1 MEELL
6 RVEHLE
12 VSFFTDLG
20 ESRAVKDASFS
31 IGKGEVFGIVGE
43 SGSGKSVATKNI
55 LRLGPKNMKVKSGE
69 ILFKDKDILKLSL
82 KEMQALR
89 GCEISMV
96 FQDSLSALNP
106 VYPVGKKMVELLR
119 LHSENGKLSKKEA
132 KDKVIRLFESVGI
145 VDPERCFKSYP
156 HELSGG
162 MRQRIMIA
170 MAICCNPD
178 LMIADEPTTA
188 LDVTIQAQIL
198 HLLRD
203 IQRERGMSLIL
214 ITHDLGVV
222 AQMCTRVA
230 VMCGGYVV
238 EQGDVRDIFHNPA
251 HPYTQALIASM
262 PRVGGGKMEQY
273 LERSMTDNRNKEICP
288 FYGRCKYAVDAC
300 ATTLPVMTTIEGN
313 HCSFCH
319 LGKETLHV

>member
-1 MEELL
+1 MSELL
-6 RVEHLE
+6 KVNKLA
-12 VSFFTDLG
+12 VSFFTDFG
-20 ESRAVKDASFS
+20 EVKAVKDASFS
-31 IGKGEVFGIVGE
+31 VEKGEVFGIVGE

-55 LRLGPKNMKVKSGE
+55 LGLGPKNMKVMSGE
-69 ILFKDKDILKLSL
+69 ILFQDKNILDIPL
-82 KEMQALR
+82 KEMQEIR
-89 GCEISMV
+89 GAKISMV

-119 LHSENGKLSKKEA
+119 LHDKTISKKEA
-132 KDKVIRLFESVGI
+132 KERVIRLMESVGI
-145 VDPERCFKSYP
+145 VDAIRCFKSYP

-170 MAICCNPD
+170 MAICCDPD

-222 AQMCTRVA
+222 AQMCTKVA

-238 EQGDVRDIFHNPA
+238 EQGDVRDIFHHPA

-262 PRVGGGKMEQY
+262 PRAGGGKMEQY
-273 LERSMTDNRNKEICP
+273 LERSVTDNRSKEICP
-288 FYGRCKYAVDAC
+288 FYGRCKYAKDIC
-300 ATTLPVMTTIEGN
+300 GKELPAMTTISEG
-313 HCSFCH
+313 HTSFCH
-319 LGKETLHV
+319 CGKETLHD

>member
-6 RVEHLE
+6 KVSHLE

-20 ESRAVKDASFS
+20 ESRAVKDASFV

-69 ILFKDKDILKLSL
+69 ILFKDKDILKLSMREL
-82 KEMQALR
+82 QNLR
-89 GCEISMV
+89 GSEISMV

-119 LHSENGKLSKKEA
+119 LHNRNLSKTDA
-132 KDKVIRLFESVGI
+132 KKQVISLFESVGI

-222 AQMCTRVA
+222 AQMCSRVA

-238 EQGDVRDIFHNPA
+238 EQGNVRDIFHNPA

-262 PRVGGGKMEQY
+262 PRVGGGRMEQY
-273 LERSMTDNRNKEICP
+273 LERSMTDNRDQEICP
-288 FYGRCKYAVDAC
+288 FYGRCRHAIDAC
-300 ATTLPVMTTIEGN
+300 ADTLPTMKTIEGN

-319 LGKETLHV
+319 LGKEALHV